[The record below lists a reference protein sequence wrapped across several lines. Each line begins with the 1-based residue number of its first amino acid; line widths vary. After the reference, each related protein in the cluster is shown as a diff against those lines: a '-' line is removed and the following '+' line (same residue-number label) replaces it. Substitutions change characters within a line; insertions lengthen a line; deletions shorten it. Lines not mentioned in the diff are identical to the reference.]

1 MAAGCYIAICVTA
14 SCVTTVIP
22 DTAATGAVSRE
33 GLADASLLS
42 FFGELCADAD
52 CPLFVAAAGLLIGA
66 ASRAGLAGA
75 SVLRFFGELCVDVDC
90 PLSIAAAGLFITHFE
105 AMRSLTI
112 FEDDTAAEAGFG
124 MATIFG
130 SGNTRAYH
138 VGL

>member
-1 MAAGCYIAICVTA
+1 MAAGCCIAICVTA

-33 GLADASLLS
+33 GLADASL
-42 FFGELCADAD
+42 
-52 CPLFVAAAGLLIGA
+52 
-66 ASRAGLAGA
+66 
-75 SVLRFFGELCVDVDC
+75 LRFFGELCVDVDC

-138 VGL
+138 FGL